1 MRKLRLNLKKEQQ
14 KRSNE
19 NNTLEDSLYSIL
31 EGCKIQKQH
40 FHGGA
45 MNGVCCRRLLDNVE
59 TIFKKIRILTS
70 EKMKLNTKRN
80 FDVDIKIVTD
90 VLTKFEYLFETTD
103 LVFSNLRLLAPTE
116 EEINETEKA
125 IKVLEQVWKDLELY
139 VTPKAHILFYHTIEQ
154 VRFFEGISDMVEDF
168 IEKFHQV
175 GKKLDHLVAR
185 MSSQGFRKQEL
196 AKIRRLWLSNDPV
209 VLKQLAKV
217 NNLRKRKIVHS
228 SIAKSNATV
237 KKLEMKKAKRE
248 KVKCTFNLHKY

>member
-1 MRKLRLNLKKEQQ
+1 MNLKKEQQ

-59 TIFKKIRILTS
+59 TIFKKIRKLTS
-70 EKMKLNTKRN
+70 ERLKLNTKRN

-154 VRFFEGISDMVEDF
+154 VRF
-168 IEKFHQV
+168 
-175 GKKLDHLVAR
+175 
-185 MSSQGFRKQEL
+185 
-196 AKIRRLWLSNDPV
+196 
-209 VLKQLAKV
+209 LKEFQIWWKTS
-217 NNLRKRKIVHS
+217 LRS
-228 SIAKSNATV
+228 FT
-237 KKLEMKKAKRE
+237 KLEK
-248 KVKCTFNLHKY
+248 NLII